1 MLVKFGRKLIA
12 LAVVLG
18 GVGIF
23 SVGWAHAQA
32 TATKS
37 AASAQQDL
45 PQAAS
50 LIEKYVAAIGGKEA
64 LSSVKSLTVSGSMA
78 IAQAGINGDLEMVQ
92 SDGKMLMTINLP
104 GIGQQ
109 TIGFNGEVAWQDA
122 ELTGPQL
129 IEGGMLEDLKF
140 QAKIDGYS
148 DAAKYFDSLET
159 VKETEFEGETAYE
172 VVAKKKGTS
181 DKTLFFSKKSGLIIG
196 SSGEQ
201 QSDFGTMNITTVI
214 SDYKKVGN
222 IMMSHRATQKLPNGM
237 AVEMSMNEI
246 KVNEPIPAEKF
257 ALPESIKKLIK

>member
-1 MLVKFGRKLIA
+1 MLRTFSRKLVA
-12 LAVVLG
+12 LVVALG

-23 SVGWAHAQA
+23 SDGMVGAQA

-37 AASAQQDL
+37 AVAQQDL
-45 PQAAS
+45 PKAES
-50 LIEKYVAAIGGKEA
+50 LIDKYVAAIGGKEA
-64 LSSVKSLTVSGSMA
+64 LSNIKSLTVSGSMV
-78 IAQAGINGDLEMVQ
+78 IAQAGINGDIEMLQ
-92 SDGKMLMTINLP
+92 SDGKMLMKIDLP

-109 TIGFNGEVAWQDA
+109 TIGFNGEVAWQNS

-148 DAAKYFDSLET
+148 DAAQYFDSLET
-159 VKETEFEGETAYE
+159 VKAVDFEGEAAYE

-181 DKTLFFSKKSGLIIG
+181 DKTLFFSQKSGLIIG

-214 SDYKKVGN
+214 SDYKKVGS
-222 IMMSHRATQKLPNGM
+222 IMMSHKATQKLPNGM
-237 AVEMSMNEI
+237 AVEMNMKEI
-246 KVNEPIPAEKF
+246 KVNEAIPTDKF
-257 ALPESIKKLIK
+257 ALPDSIKKLIK